1 MLIFRVPRDPLQ
13 ELSHFEMMLDD
24 PDYMIVSFDSF
35 VTGDIV
41 YFTWFL
47 QSSTEPIMDDCPV
60 SGGRVL
66 GGIACACW
74 ALEAHLRLQ
83 VDTLQVRVRDLE
95 GAAATREGYI
105 QEEIARLLT

>member
-1 MLIFRVPRDPLQ
+1 M
-13 ELSHFEMMLDD
+13 
-24 PDYMIVSFDSF
+24 
-35 VTGDIV
+35 
-41 YFTWFL
+41 
-47 QSSTEPIMDDCPV
+47 
-60 SGGRVL
+60 L

-105 QEEIARLLT
+105 QEEIARLLA